1 MYNSRQQ
8 TDRASWTITSS
19 SSTVNDSSLPTA
31 GHSVIRGYGQYI
43 TRPVTCQPVS
53 TTSCLHDSVA
63 VRLHH
68 VTRPAAAAAA
78 AAAVEW
84 TSHAA
89 YQRST
94 PATFTDSTHNN
105 WPQMYRAAASYRP
118 SAGRLSLCH
127 VDPARRGACAACEYI
142 RVNTQLR
149 YQPYSTRRYRAES
162 QRVCYY

>member
-78 AAAVEW
+78 AAVEW
-84 TSHAA
+84 TSHAGCSWMDVA
-89 YQRST
+89 RSLSAVDT
-94 PATFTDSTHNN
+94 GDFHGLHA
-105 WPQMYRAAASYRP
+105 QQLAANVPCRSKLQAVSWSSVIVPCRP
-118 SAGRLSLCH
+118 G
-127 VDPARRGACAACEYI
+127 
-142 RVNTQLR
+142 
-149 YQPYSTRRYRAES
+149 S
-162 QRVCYY
+162 QRRLCCLRVYTR